1 MTARDVQREQQ
12 QVEPNAVTAIDFAEI
27 GVPDQ
32 LPFSGG
38 FGANELVDV
47 KDITVQQL
55 TEMRRKDGQAR
66 AIHRVLTLPLRQAPM
81 TFIPTDDGE
90 KAEGV
95 STSGEEEQEFVKN
108 ALTQPLHMGGMST
121 SIKMVF
127 AGLGKALSDGFAV
140 FEKVWQV
147 NMDGKLTYRKL
158 APRAAETCK
167 FLLDDNGGLE
177 GVRQRVH
184 WQGEMRDITL
194 ASDKV
199 LVYTAQPEENPWYG
213 ESYLLPAYYHYDKKH
228 KLYYIAHL
236 AAQFHAVPGRI
247 GSYPQQAGKA
257 EKDAFRRQLAKMGF
271 NTAMTKPKDYEVEP
285 FGGQSAMPD
294 FEKLINHHDGMM
306 AKSVLA
312 HFIQLGTGSS
322 SGSWALSSDQT
333 DFFTIALETILDE
346 WAEMFTFYAIPQLVD
361 FNFTTRAYPTMQLG
375 PLADGTKE
383 MMAEVFKAISTAG
396 STNVT
401 KDFMFEL
408 EQMVAEELGLEIDYE
423 ELEEEFEAEKEM
435 EQKASEAALKA
446 IAEGGGPGNQGNDED
461 DDEGGSGGGG
471 TQLSDVINLEKR
483 IRRGMKK

>member
-1 MTARDVQREQQ
+1 M
-12 QVEPNAVTAIDFAEI
+12 VTPSAPSAIDFAEL

-47 KDITVQQL
+47 KDITVQEL
-55 TEMRRKDGQAR
+55 TTMRRKDGQAR

-81 TFIPTDDGE
+81 TFIPNDKQG
-90 KAEGV
+90 G
-95 STSGEEEQEFVKN
+95 SGEEEQEFVKD

-121 SIKMVF
+121 SIKSVF
-127 AGLGKALSDGFAV
+127 AGLGKALADGFAV

-147 NMDGKLTYRKL
+147 NADGKLTYRKL

-167 FLLDDNGGLE
+167 FLLDEHGGLE

-184 WQGEMRDITL
+184 WQGEMRDTTFPAEKL
-194 ASDKV
+194 

-247 GSYPQQAGKA
+247 GTYPQQSNK
-257 EKDAFRRQLAKMGF
+257 EDRDAFRRQLARMGF
-271 NTAMTKPKDYEVEP
+271 NTAMTKPMNYEVEP

-312 HFIQLGTGSS
+312 HFIQLGTGST

-333 DFFTIALETILDE
+333 DFFTIALETILNE

-361 FNFTTRAYPTMQLG
+361 YNFQSRAYPTMQLG
-375 PLADGTKE
+375 PLADGTRE
-383 MMAEVFKAISTAG
+383 LMETVFTAISSATT
-396 STNVT
+396 TNVT
-401 KDFMFEL
+401 KDFIFEL
-408 EQMVAEELGLEIDYE
+408 EQMIAEELGLEIDYE
-423 ELEEEFEAEKEM
+423 SLQDEFDAEKDM
-435 EQKASEAALKA
+435 EQKAAEAALKA
-446 IAEGGGPGNQGNDED
+446 LAEGGGPGSQGT
-461 DDEGGSGGGG
+461 DDEGAGGGSEGEG
-471 TQLSDVINLEKR
+471 TQLSEVLAMER
-483 IRRGMKK
+483 TIRRRMKA

>member
-1 MTARDVQREQQ
+1 MTTRTDQLA
-12 QVEPNAVTAIDFAEI
+12 EPAAPVTFEEM

-38 FGANELVDV
+38 FGAQELVDV
-47 KDITVQQL
+47 KDITVQEL
-55 TEMRRKDGQAR
+55 TTMRRKDGQAR

-81 TFIPTDDGE
+81 SFVPSE
-90 KAEGV
+90 EG
-95 STSGEEEQEFVKN
+95 SSSGEEEAEFVTN
-108 ALTQPLHMGGMST
+108 ALTKPYHMGGMST
-121 SIKMVF
+121 SINQVF
-127 AGLGKALSDGFAV
+127 AHLGLALANGFSV

-147 NMDGKLTYRKL
+147 TEDGDFTYRKL
-158 APRAAETCK
+158 APRAAETVK
-167 FLLDDNGGLE
+167 FNLDNHGGLE
-177 GVRQRVH
+177 SVRQRVH
-184 WQGEMRDITL
+184 WQGEMLDVVIPAEKL
-194 ASDKV
+194 
-199 LVYTAQPEENPWYG
+199 LVYTAQREENPWYG

-247 GSYPQQAGKA
+247 GTYPAQASTT
-257 EKDAFRRQLAKMGF
+257 EKRAFREQLAKMGF
-271 NTAMTKPKDYEVEP
+271 NTAMTKPENWGIEEFGGGGSMPDYE
-285 FGGQSAMPD
+285 S
-294 FEKLINHHDGMM
+294 LINHHDGMM

-361 FNFTTRAYPTMQLG
+361 YNFNSAAYPTMNLG
-375 PLADGTKE
+375 PLADSTKQVME
-383 MMAEVFKAISTAG
+383 EVFKAISVAG

-408 EQMVAEELGLEIDYE
+408 ESKVAEELGLEIDYDA
-423 ELEEEFEAEKEM
+423 LQDEFEAEKEM

-446 IAEGGGPGNQGNDED
+446 LASAPIGNKTD
-461 DDEGGSGGGG
+461 DDESGADGPPSGSVAA
-471 TQLSDVINLEKR
+471 SEVIRLADR
-483 IRRGMKK
+483 IGKEMKAK